1 MPARNPYRHNHSR
14 SNVLAPKHTHIY
26 GKLYNHMKTT
36 VEIPDALLIA
46 AKKKAAEERLTLKI
60 LIERGLRQ
68 QLAGRR
74 PRPAQARAID
84 WVTVPGGLPPGL
96 DLCDRAAMRE
106 WMSRRA

>member
-1 MPARNPYRHNHSR
+1 
-14 SNVLAPKHTHIY
+14 
-26 GKLYNHMKTT
+26 MKTT

-74 PRPAQARAID
+74 VRPAQARAIA
-84 WVTVPGGLPPGL
+84 WVTAPGGLPRGL
-96 DLCDRAAMRE
+96 DLADRAAMRE
-106 WMSRRA
+106 WMGRRS

>member
-1 MPARNPYRHNHSR
+1 
-14 SNVLAPKHTHIY
+14 
-26 GKLYNHMKTT
+26 MKTT

-74 PRPAQARAID
+74 ARPVQASAIA
-84 WVTVPGGLPPGL
+84 WVTAPGGLPRGL
-96 DLCDRAAMRE
+96 DLADRAAMRE
-106 WMSRRA
+106 WMSRRS